1 MERLVRTCL
10 FEQSGLDVLE
20 SFLVIEDVAS
30 VNVVWVQTWEELE
43 SFAVICVKE
52 DVDEPIVKTAVSD

>member
-1 MERLVRTCL
+1 MERLVRACL

-30 VNVVWVQTWEELE
+30 VDVVWVETWEELE
-43 SFAVICVKE
+43 SFAVIGVKE

>member
-1 MERLVRTCL
+1 MERLVRACL

-30 VNVVWVQTWEELE
+30 INVVWVQTWKELE
-43 SFAVICVKE
+43 SFAVISVKE